1 MAKANPDLIK
11 ISTISPPRWCSHA
24 IPTRRGWED
33 PDTGELLKSMRHTQ
47 AELDKWYGVV
57 TEKEKIKQQQD
68 PRHDQSAFKDPPPV
82 EPEEVEEE
90 EDDIESMSKLEL
102 ELLGREHGV
111 ELDRRQTKSS
121 LVSQIKG
128 LLNKNS

>member
-11 ISTISPPRWCSHA
+11 INTISPPRWCSHA

-47 AELDKWYGVV
+47 AELDKWHGVEPV
-57 TEKEKIKQQQD
+57 EEKIK
-68 PRHDQSAFKDPPPV
+68 PHKLMETPPPPPPPV

-111 ELDRRQTKSS
+111 ELDRRQSKSS